1 MLKLSKKIS
10 VAQLHSRPNVAEL
23 FDEADLTAIGEWV
36 KRGYERDEVSR
47 QPWLQQND
55 AALRLAMQIKTPKSF
70 PWPNASNVAF
80 PLLTVAALQFHA
92 RSYPTLF
99 QGSDLVKYRVPGLD
113 PTGALADVGRRV
125 SRFMSH
131 QVLELDEAFEE
142 QHDRLLLNVPIV
154 GCAFIKSFYDTTY
167 GTPVS
172 EFVSAK
178 DLVIDYYAK
187 SVDSALRKTQIIS
200 LYRNEVYE
208 RCASGRFLDILEEPW
223 YTTLPTA
230 ALRPTDEA
238 DNRVS
243 GTRPPADAPEAE
255 AVFFLEQHTYL
266 DLDQDGYA
274 EPYIV
279 TVERTTGKVVRIVA
293 RWDLPEEVLRT
304 GAQGKIARILAS
316 EYYTKYEL
324 LPAPDG
330 SIYGMGFGRLVGPLN
345 EATDTLVNQLIDAGT
360 AATTSGGFLAKGVK
374 VRGGAMMLEPWAWKT
389 VETGVDDLR
398 KGIVPAPVREP
409 SAVLFNLLSLLI
421 NYTQR
426 IGGATDTMVGE
437 NPGQNTP
444 ATNMKIMVEQGT
456 KIYSGIFKR
465 LWRAMRVEFRKRYQL
480 NGKYLADVVM
490 FGEGEVRRA
499 EFLGDPSRLIPAAD
513 PNLSSEAVRLQQAI
527 ALREAAATNPA
538 YKRDAVERNFLRAL
552 GVDSPDEFYGSVEEL
567 PPPVD
572 PKMEI
577 AKLQHQRDM
586 ARLELDTQDLIATLQ
601 ETRRLN
607 DAKIL
612 ELEAKVAEILAGI
625 EGSAES
631 AEVERFRFALD
642 AMKAASDAMLAQEQ
656 AIQQRAEA
664 RNASQQKPA
673 Q

>member
-1 MLKLSKKIS
+1 MLKLERKINISK
-10 VAQLHSRPNVAEL
+10 LHKSTNIAPLLDDV
-23 FDEADLTAIGEWV
+23 DLARIGEWV
-36 KRGYERDEVSR
+36 KRGYERDEHSR
-47 QPWLQQND
+47 LGWLTQND
-55 AALRLAMQIKTPKSF
+55 AALRLAMQIKSPKSF

-99 QGSDLVKYRVPGLD
+99 QGADLVKYRVPGLD
-113 PTGALADVGRRV
+113 PAGALADVGRRV
-125 SRFMSH
+125 SRFMSY
-131 QVLELDEAFEE
+131 QVLDLDEAFEE

-154 GCAFIKSFYDTTY
+154 GCAFVKSFFDTTL
-167 GTPVS
+167 GTPIS

-178 DLVIDYYAK
+178 DLVVDYYAK
-187 SVDSALRKTQIIS
+187 SVDSALRKTQILS

-208 RCASGRFLDILEEPW
+208 RAVSGRFLNILEEPW
-223 YTTLPTA
+223 YTTLAPSPVTA
-230 ALRPTDEA
+230 TQASDNRISGMKPPTDES
-238 DNRVS
+238 V
-243 GTRPPADAPEAE
+243 AE
-255 AVFFLEQHTYL
+255 SIFFLEQHTYL

-274 EPYIV
+274 EPYII
-279 TVERTTGKVVRIVA
+279 TVEKTTGNVVRILA
-293 RWDLPEEVLRT
+293 RWDMAEDVMRT
-304 GAQGKIARILAS
+304 GLQQRVGKILAS

-360 AATTSGGFLAKGVK
+360 AATTSGGFLAKGIK
-374 VRGGAMMLEPWAWKT
+374 IRGGAFQLEPWSWKT
-389 VETGVDDLR
+389 VETGMDDLR
-398 KGIVPAPVREP
+398 KGIVPAPIREP
-409 SAVLFNLLSLLI
+409 SPVLFNLLSLLI

-465 LWRAMRVEFRKRYQL
+465 LWRSMRVEFRKRYIL
-480 NGKYLADVVM
+480 NGKYLDDVVP
-490 FGEGEVRRA
+490 FGEGEVRRS

-513 PNLSSEAVRLQQAI
+513 PNLSSEAVRLQQAV

-552 GVDSPDEFYGSVEEL
+552 GVDSPDEYYGSIEDV
-567 PPPVD
+567 PPGKD
-572 PKMEI
+572 PKIVVAEL
-577 AKLQHQRDM
+577 KHEHGM
-586 ARLELDTQDLIATLQ
+586 ASLELEGQRLMAELE
-601 ETRRLN
+601 ETARLN

-612 ELEAKVAEILAGI
+612 ELEAKVAQILNEID
-625 EGSAES
+625 GSEES
-631 AEVERFRFALD
+631 REVEAFRVAIDARKHMNDALLRQKELLQKQKET
-642 AMKAASDAMLAQEQ
+642 A
-656 AIQQRAEA
+656 
-664 RNASQQKPA
+664 NAGKSGTA
-673 Q
+673 

>member
-1 MLKLSKKIS
+1 MLRLERKINIS
-10 VAQLHSRPNVAEL
+10 RLHARANIAEL
-23 FDEADLTAIGEWV
+23 FDEVDLDRIGTWA
-36 KRGYERDEVSR
+36 KRGYERDETSR
-47 QPWLQQND
+47 EGWLRQND
-55 AALRLAMQIKTPKSF
+55 AALRLAMQIKSPKSF

-99 QGSDLVKYRVPGLD
+99 QGADLVKYRVPGVD
-113 PTGALADVGRRV
+113 PTGALADVGRRI
-125 SRFMSH
+125 SRFMSY
-131 QVLELDEAFEE
+131 QVLDLDEAFEE

-154 GCAFIKSFYDTTY
+154 GCAFVKSFYDRSL
-167 GTPVS
+167 GTPIS

-178 DLVIDYYAK
+178 DLAVDYYAK
-187 SVDSALRKTQIIS
+187 SIDSALRKTQILS

-208 RCASGRFLDILEEPW
+208 RAVSGRFLDILDEPW
-223 YTTLPTA
+223 YTGLAPAQQTA
-230 ALRPTDEA
+230 TQISD
-238 DNRVS
+238 DRVS
-243 GTRPPADAPEAE
+243 GMKPPSDTAEAE
-255 AVFFLEQHTYL
+255 SIFFLEQHTYM

-274 EPYIV
+274 EPYII
-279 TVERTTGKVVRIVA
+279 TIEKTTGKVVRIVA
-293 RWDLPEEVLRT
+293 RWDLEEDVMRT
-304 GAQGKIARILAS
+304 GLQKRVGKILAA

-330 SIYGMGFGRLVGPLN
+330 SIYGMGFGRLIGPLN

-374 VRGGAMMLEPWAWKT
+374 VRGGAFQLEPWAWKT
-389 VETGVDDLR
+389 VETGMDDLR
-398 KGIVPAPVREP
+398 KGIVPAPIREP

-465 LWRAMRVEFRKRYQL
+465 LWRSMRVEFRKRFVL
-480 NGKYLADVVM
+480 NGKHLDDVVE
-490 FGEGEVRRA
+490 FGEGQVRRS

-527 ALREAAATNPA
+527 ALREAAQTNPA

-552 GVDSPDEFYGSVEEL
+552 GVDSPDEYYGSVENI
-567 PPPVD
+567 PPPKD
-572 PKMEI
+572 PKIVVAEMNHEL
-577 AKLQHQRDM
+577 AM
-586 ARLELDTQDLIATLQ
+586 ARLDLDTEDFMATLQ
-601 ETRRLN
+601 QTAELN
-607 DAKIL
+607 EAQILKLEAEVAKIL
-612 ELEAKVAEILAGI
+612 ADI
-625 EGSAES
+625 EGGAES
-631 AEVERFRFALD
+631 REVESFRASID
-642 AMKAASDAMLAQEQ
+642 AMKAANE
-656 AIQQRAEA
+656 AILRQRELTQQRMEA
-664 RNASQQKPA
+664 RRGGKSGTT
-673 Q
+673 

>member
-1 MLKLSKKIS
+1 MLKLEKKLNIS
-10 VAQLHSRPNVAEL
+10 ELHTNVNIARML
-23 FDEADLTAIGEWV
+23 PDEDLEAIGAWV
-36 KRGYERDEVSR
+36 KLGYDQDERSR
-47 QPWLQQND
+47 STWLQQND
-55 AALRLAMQIKTPKSF
+55 VALRLAMQITSTKSF

-99 QGSDLVKYRVPGLD
+99 QGSDLVKYRVPGVD

-125 SRFMSH
+125 ARFMSH
-131 QVLELDEAFEE
+131 QVLDLDEAFEE

-154 GCAFIKSFYDTTY
+154 GCAFVKSFFDHTL
-167 GTPVS
+167 GTPIS

-187 SVDSALRKTQIIS
+187 SVDAALRKTQIIP

-208 RCASGRFLDILEEPW
+208 RVATGRFLDILDEPW
-223 YTTLPTA
+223 YTGLQPA
-230 ALRPTDEA
+230 PRRATDLN
-238 DNRVS
+238 DDRIS
-243 GTRPPADAPEAE
+243 GTRPPSESAEAE
-255 AVFFLEQHTYL
+255 CVLFLEQHTYI
-266 DLDQDGYA
+266 DFDQDGYA
-274 EPYIV
+274 EPYII
-279 TVERTTGKVVRIVA
+279 TVEKTTGKVVRIIA
-293 RWDLPEEVLRT
+293 RWDMAEDVQRIGST
-304 GAQGKIARILAS
+304 RKVGKIVAA

-345 EATDTLVNQLIDAGT
+345 EATNTLVNQLIDAGT

-374 VRGGAMMLEPWAWKT
+374 IRGGAMQLEPWAWKT

-398 KGIVPAPVREP
+398 KGIVPAPIREP

-465 LWRAMRVEFRKRYQL
+465 LWRSMRGEFRKRFIL
-480 NGKYLADVVM
+480 NGKYLDDAVE
-490 FGEGEVRRA
+490 FGEGEVRRS

-538 YKRDAVERNFLRAL
+538 YKRDAVEKNFLRAL
-552 GVDSPDEFYGSVEEL
+552 GVDSPDEYYGSVEDIPPAKDPRLAVAEL
-567 PPPVD
+567 
-572 PKMEI
+572 
-577 AKLQHQRDM
+577 QYQRDM
-586 ARLELDTQDLIATLQ
+586 ARLELDTQDLIATLEQ
-601 ETRRLN
+601 TRRLN
-607 DAKIL
+607 DAKVL
-612 ELEAKVAEILAGI
+612 ELEAKVAAILDGIEGNAEAREVELFRAGI
-625 EGSAES
+625 EE
-631 AEVERFRFALD
+631 
-642 AMKAASDAMLAQEQ
+642 MKATNEILLRQQEVLT
-656 AIQQRAEA
+656 QRMEA
-664 RNASQQKPA
+664 RRGSQPRA
-673 Q
+673 T

>member
-1 MLKLSKKIS
+1 MLHLERKLTLNG
-10 VAQLHSRPNVAEL
+10 LHNRPNVAEL
-23 FDEADLTAIGEWV
+23 LPQDDLDRIGAWV
-36 KRGYERDEVSR
+36 KRGYERDEQSR
-47 QPWLQQND
+47 SSWLKQND
-55 AALRLAMQIKTPKSF
+55 AALRLAMQIKSPKSF

-92 RSYPTLF
+92 RAYPTLF
-99 QGSDLVKYRVPGLD
+99 QGAELVKYRVPGED
-113 PTGALADVGRRV
+113 PTGALADGARRV
-125 SRFMSH
+125 ARFMSH

-154 GCAFIKSFYDTTY
+154 GCAFIKSFFDLDLR
-167 GTPVS
+167 TPIS

-178 DLVIDYYAK
+178 DLVVDYYAK
-187 SVDSALRKTQIIS
+187 SIDSALRKTQIIS

-208 RCASGRFLDILEEPW
+208 RCMSGRFLDILEEAW
-223 YTTLPTA
+223 YTTLRQPEQ
-230 ALRPTDEA
+230 RPTDA
-238 DNRVS
+238 SDDRVS
-243 GTRPPADAPEAE
+243 GMRPPADAPEAE
-255 AVFFLEQHTYL
+255 AVFFLEQHSYL

-279 TVERTTGKVVRIVA
+279 TLERSTGKVVRIVA
-293 RWDLPEEVLRT
+293 RWDRAEDVHRVGYLRRV
-304 GAQGKIARILAS
+304 GMIQAA

-374 VRGGAMMLEPWAWKT
+374 VRGGAMLLEPWAWKT
-389 VETGVDDLR
+389 VETGFDDLR
-398 KGIVPAPVREP
+398 KGIVPAPIREP

-444 ATNMKIMVEQGT
+444 ATNMRIMVEQGT

-465 LWRAMRVEFRKRYQL
+465 LWRSMRVEFRKRFIL
-480 NGKYLADVVM
+480 NGKYLDEVVS
-490 FGEGEVRRA
+490 FGEGQVRRS
-499 EFLGDPSRLIPAAD
+499 EFMGDPSRLIPAAD

-527 ALREAAATNPA
+527 AMRDAAQTNPA

-552 GVDSPDEFYGSVEEL
+552 GVDSPDEYYGSIEDIE
-567 PPPVD
+567 PPKD
-572 PKMEI
+572 PKIVVAEM
-577 AKLQHQRDM
+577 QHQREM
-586 ARLELDTQDLIATLQ
+586 ARLQLDEAEFISTLE

-607 DAKIL
+607 SAKIL
-612 ELEAKVAEILAGI
+612 EMEAQVAKLLDKVEGAEEA
-625 EGSAES
+625 
-631 AEVERFRFALD
+631 AEVEQFRAIID
-642 AMKAASDAMLAQEQ
+642 AMKAADEMMLRQEELV
-656 AIQQRAEA
+656 QQRAEA
-664 RNASQQKPA
+664 RRGSQR
-673 Q
+673 